1 MKKNDVKYLLKVIP
15 KKNVVVVYSGTLAI
29 ESALINLGIKKKDK
43 VLVASSVCYSIIEA
57 ILRVG
62 AIPVIVEPSNYFT
75 LDYNDIKDVVKKEK
89 PSCMILVH
97 QFGIGQK
104 IKEIKNSFPN
114 IKIIED
120 IAQAWNIYIDGESYE
135 YSDVIITS
143 FGKTK
148 PLCLGYGG
156 AIFSNNNLSETFDYY
171 NNDSRNRKKNMI
183 PYYLEQQTRINYKK
197 LIRKGN
203 KIVKKQRKIA
213 SSLKFLSS
221 YSFIKTIDEST
232 NKYVWHRYPVIINS
246 NYYENF
252 IKILEKCNVQ
262 YQLPHETEIY
272 EIPLLAGKDYRL
284 YKTTTQSNNKIIL
297 IRTRTNKLINILK
310 LKRKMKGLVK

>member
-120 IAQAWNIYIDGESYE
+120 IAQAWNIYIDGESHE

-148 PLCLGYGG
+148 PLSLGYGG

-171 NNDSRNRKKNMI
+171 NNDSRNSKKNMI

-221 YSFIKTIDEST
+221 YSFIKTIDENT
-232 NKYVWHRYPVIINS
+232 NKYVWHRYPIIINS

-272 EIPLLAGKDYRL
+272 DIPLLAGKDYRL
-284 YKTTTQSNNKIIL
+284 YKTTTQSDNKIIL

-310 LKRKMKGLVK
+310 LKRRMKGLVK